1 MPTFDWTLSFDQ
13 LLFQVLKFHQSYPKH
28 FYNTSLTP
36 QFYVF
41 LDVHVYH
48 ECFNQLLILLLF
60 TR

>member
-1 MPTFDWTLSFDQ
+1 MPTFDGTLSFDR
-13 LLFQVLKFHQSYPKH
+13 LLFQVLKFHQAYAKH

-36 QFYVF
+36 QSYVF

-48 ECFNQLLILLLF
+48 ECFNQLLILLVF